1 MSEGQASGQG
11 ALPSGSGEVV
21 RKFWDNTP
29 GATAQ
34 EIRDV
39 VAEMCAEVGYEL
51 GPEPGQDD
59 HFRDAAEMIEDNR
72 DYLGDFIAI
81 YYPNLGCLSASQ
93 LRDAVRMALADRPG
107 VLPDEIEILLAHGRA
122 PANGRMR
129 RDYGQVMCMY
139 TQRKI
144 AEATTA
150 RRAKR

>member
-1 MSEGQASGQG
+1 
-11 ALPSGSGEVV
+11 V
-21 RKFWDNTP
+21 RKFWDHAP

-39 VAEMCAEVGYEL
+39 VAGMCAEVGYEL

-59 HFRDAAEMIEDNR
+59 HFRDATEMNGGQGEDHFPSAGEMVEDTR
-72 DYLGDFIAI
+72 DYLGDFIAL

-93 LRDAVRMALADRPG
+93 LRGAVRQVLADRPG

-144 AEATTA
+144 AEATVA
-150 RRAKR
+150 RRARR